1 MSGLES
7 VMRTKADVRRLLQV
21 YAFAPWSGEQR
32 KAIGRAADDQTAAF
46 RVYSDSPVRAGTRVI
61 RAPSA
66 LSRWSMRS

>member
-1 MSGLES
+1 
-7 VMRTKADVRRLLQV
+7 MRTKADVGRSFQI
-21 YAFAPWSGEQR
+21 YGFTPWSGGPR
-32 KAIGRAADDQTAAF
+32 KAIGRTTVTKPAAF